1 MTCDWSEQA
10 RRRVRGQQGHR
21 GSQTLDRGRPWRLW
35 EEFRILFQVIQE
47 ATGRVRADEYILV
60 RTSVLL

>member
-1 MTCDWSEQA
+1 M
-10 RRRVRGQQGHR
+10 RGQQGHR